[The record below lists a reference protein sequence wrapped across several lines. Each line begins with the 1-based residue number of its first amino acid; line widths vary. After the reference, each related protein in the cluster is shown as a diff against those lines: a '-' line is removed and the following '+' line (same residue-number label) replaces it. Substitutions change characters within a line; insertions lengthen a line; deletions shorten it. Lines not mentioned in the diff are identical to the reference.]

1 MIYTGDGHEDSQQQQ
16 LCTAVG
22 TDADVDVRV
31 KILRQA
37 SNRSIIGQYIE
48 FCKIYS
54 NQQRK
59 KGMGKEAIQ
68 ATIKI
73 SLEKG
78 VLVDFLRHHQAEVEA
93 VMTDQFKQEKIFEQI
108 RKEDR
113 KEGKQE
119 GLAFALANLMKNQNI
134 SLEAA
139 MKILGLPLSDR
150 AQYAK
155 MVGAN

>member
-1 MIYTGDGHEDSQQQQ
+1 
-16 LCTAVG
+16 
-22 TDADVDVRV
+22 
-31 KILRQA
+31 
-37 SNRSIIGQYIE
+37 
-48 FCKIYS
+48 
-54 NQQRK
+54 
-59 KGMGKEAIQ
+59 
-68 ATIKI
+68 
-73 SLEKG
+73 
-78 VLVDFLRHHQAEVEA
+78 
-93 VMTDQFKQEKIFEQI
+93 MTDQFKQEKIFEQI

>member
-1 MIYTGDGHEDSQQQQ
+1 
-16 LCTAVG
+16 
-22 TDADVDVRV
+22 
-31 KILRQA
+31 
-37 SNRSIIGQYIE
+37 
-48 FCKIYS
+48 
-54 NQQRK
+54 
-59 KGMGKEAIQ
+59 MGKEAIQ

-113 KEGKQE
+113 EEGKQEGKQE

-139 MKILGLPLSDR
+139 MKILGLPLSER